1 MLGDTVVGA
10 TTVGAT
16 TVGATT
22 VGVTTVGVIT
32 VGATTVGVTTVGVTT
47 LGVTTVGATTVGVT
61 HGAMTCASN
70 WSLGSAIGAGPLI
83 VPKAKTPATHSVT
96 LMPSGCTR
104 ASSSSSILP
113 CVYGGGTISKSLG
126 EIVARLSASALVQ
139 AGAPYS
145 SLVKRIS
152 LQQPVSYS
160 YIP

>member
-1 MLGDTVVGA
+1 MLGDTLVGATTVGA

-22 VGVTTVGVIT
+22 VGVTTVGATTVGVT
-32 VGATTVGVTTVGVTT
+32 AVGATTVGVTTVGVTT
-47 LGVTTVGATTVGVT
+47 VGVT
-61 HGAMTCASN
+61 HGATTCASH
-70 WSLGSAIGAGPLI
+70 WSGGSTNGAGPLT
-83 VPKAKTPATHSVT
+83 VPKAKTPAKHSVT
-96 LMPSGCTR
+96 LMPSRCTR
-104 ASSSSSILP
+104 KSSSLILP

-126 EIVARLSASALVQ
+126 EIVARSSASALVQ

-160 YIP
+160 YMP